1 MGVKLSDVIG
11 AGRQE
16 KTEQVQDSIMY
27 DRDEKDFRREPI
39 IKKRLYMG
47 RTSDEAPSCM
57 EGPYWGKVLDETPS

>member
-1 MGVKLSDVIG
+1 MGVKLADVIG
-11 AGRQE
+11 VGRQE

-47 RTSDEAPSCM
+47 RTSDKAPSCI
-57 EGPYWGKVLDETPS
+57 